1 MRAVSVNGGYL
12 QGYRRKYIMLDSLK
26 YIAGIILMAV
36 IIFVVLTV
44 VLLLV
49 FGAFTSA
56 NLIMDWITGGGWN
69 CG

>member
-1 MRAVSVNGGYL
+1 
-12 QGYRRKYIMLDSLK
+12 MLEFIK
-26 YIAGIILMAV
+26 HIAGIILMAV

-56 NLIMDWITGGGWN
+56 SLIMDWITGGGWN